1 MLFLFYSAALVLA
14 TAVARGASIQCHDRI
29 STGWLNARKNSLNG
43 QEIPLWISDATGKLV
58 TAGDV
63 QNGVFVF
70 PCTSKAI
77 GKPATTISAD
87 NKTITVYGQMRPF
100 SGNSCLARNLS
111 DSSVGLAPCQTED
124 TLAKQQTQF
133 WRISLDWTG
142 GPEAFGVDKVVT
154 FVAPGVYN
162 HLANRQWYEST
173 YKPPSTWYLTFTWSE

>member
-1 MLFLFYSAALVLA
+1 MLFLFYSAAL
-14 TAVARGASIQCHDRI
+14 CHDRI

-58 TAGDV
+58 TAARCSERR
-63 QNGVFVF
+63 FVF

-77 GKPATTISAD
+77 GQPATTISAD

-100 SGNSCLARNLS
+100 AGTRLHGPKNKVAEPI
-111 DSSVGLAPCQTED
+111 GLAPCQTED